1 MYSQNEVQEDIQ
13 SKLNNINAAF
23 YATNPKKTF
32 FKDSQ
37 KIECAEYVTQK
48 LDAETLIKNT
58 VYVLPNTSK
67 VFFNYS
73 LFKRYANPG
82 VYTSIIKY
90 ILQLIDSCI
99 KRYNS
104 FEMHVDLNTF
114 SVSAAHR
121 YKGAIE
127 MFCSECLSS
136 GSNAAIY
143 EHLTRFYIYNI
154 PSMIDH
160 ISVILNPFINEQIKS
175 KIEYVSK
182 RDSVSQLEQFYK
194 GTLGSPI

>member
-32 FKDSQ
+32 FKDAQ

-48 LDAETLIKNT
+48 IDVEMLIKNT
-58 VYVLPNTSK
+58 VYVLPNTNK

-73 LFKRYANPG
+73 LFKRYANPAI
-82 VYTSIIKY
+82 YTSIIKY

-99 KRYNS
+99 KCYNT

-127 MFCSECLSS
+127 MFCLECLSS
-136 GSNAAIY
+136 DSKTAIY

-175 KIEYVSK
+175 KIEHVSK
-182 RDSVSQLEQFYK
+182 RDSASQLEQFYQ